1 MEIRTKR
8 VYDAADEVDGLRV
21 LVDRLWPRG
30 LTKKKAGVD
39 LWLKEIAPS
48 RDLRNW
54 FSHDSEKWD
63 QFKRKYFVELNANP
77 EPVDKIIRKAREKGG
92 ITLVFAARD
101 QEHNNA
107 VALKEFLEQRSKE
120 VER

>member
-1 MEIRTKR
+1 
-8 VYDAADEVDGLRV
+8 
-21 LVDRLWPRG
+21 VDRLWPRG

-48 RDLRNW
+48 RDLRDW

-77 EPVDKIIRKAREKGG
+77 EAVDKIIRKAREKGG